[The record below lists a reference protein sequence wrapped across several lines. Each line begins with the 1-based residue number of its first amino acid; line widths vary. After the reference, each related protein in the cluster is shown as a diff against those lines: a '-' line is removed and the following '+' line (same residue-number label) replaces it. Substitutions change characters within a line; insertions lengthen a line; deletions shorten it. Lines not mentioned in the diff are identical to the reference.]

1 MNANTAPLPQE
12 TFRPQPF
19 TFTPESVD
27 AFLAALKLRGRSPRT
42 LETYEQELHSFYDFL
57 PEDKQISVES
67 VFQWREFLIQTY
79 AAPGSVNLKLNAVN
93 SYLRFVGR
101 REFYLSLLPL
111 RDDPVDPEIT
121 REEYLRLLQAA
132 IGANDER
139 SYMVIKL
146 LCLTGI
152 RMDDIPKVTV
162 EAVEAGEI
170 PLGAIR
176 GDRVIRLPESLR
188 RELCQYAQKKGCLTG
203 ALITGRSGAALTRTP
218 VNVLLHKL
226 GKAAGLPKEKATP
239 RCLQKLYKRTRDE
252 MNAVITAQVDRAYE
266 NLLEQELIAVGKQT
280 DNRK

>member
-1 MNANTAPLPQE
+1 MDAHTAPLPQE
-12 TFRPQPF
+12 TFHPQPF
-19 TFTPESVD
+19 TFTLESID
-27 AFLAALKLRGRSPRT
+27 AFLASLRLRGRSPKT
-42 LETYEQELHSFYDFL
+42 LETYEQELRKLYQFL

-67 VFQWREFLIQTY
+67 LSQWREFLIQNY
-79 AAPGSVNLKLNAVN
+79 GAAGSVNLGLNAFN
-93 SYLRFVGR
+93 SYLKFVGR
-101 REFYLSLLPL
+101 REFYFNLLPHVAYQDAEL
-111 RDDPVDPEIT
+111 T
-121 REEYLRLLQAA
+121 REEYLRLLRAA
-132 IGANDER
+132 VGANDER
-139 SYMVIKL
+139 TYMVIKL

-170 PLGAIR
+170 PLGEIR
-176 GDRVIRLPESLR
+176 GGRVIRLPESLR

-252 MNAVITAQVDRAYE
+252 MNAMITAQVERSYE
-266 NLLEQELIAVGKQT
+266 NLLEQELIAVGRQVE
-280 DNRK
+280 R